1 MTIVRWAPS
10 PTGRIHLG
18 NARPALLNW
27 FYARRNGG
35 RYVLRMDDTDH
46 ARSTRAFADGIEVD
60 LAWLGI
66 TPDLLVRQSAPGPKL
81 TPRAFGQGRKY
92 PITNGY
98 KDPTV
103 G

>member
-27 FYARRNGG
+27 FYARRHGG
-35 RYVLRMDDTDH
+35 KYVLRMDDTDQ
-46 ARSTRAFADGIEVD
+46 ALVERIER
-60 LAWLGI
+60 
-66 TPDLLVRQSAPGPKL
+66 LLNIAEYKRRQSAPGPKL
-81 TPRAFGQGRKY
+81 TVKAFGLGRRY

-98 KDPTV
+98 KDRTL

>member
-35 RYVLRMDDTDH
+35 RYVLRMDDTDQ
-46 ARSTRAFADGIEVD
+46 ARSTREFADGARKRLEE
-60 LAWLGI
+60 
-66 TPDLLVRQSAPGPKL
+66 L
-81 TPRAFGQGRKY
+81 TQVKAGS
-92 PITNGY
+92 
-98 KDPTV
+98 
-103 G
+103 